1 MKQLFTILVF
11 TLWMSNLIA
20 QAVTINFEEIQLEQD
35 TFWDG
40 SDQSGGFEIAE
51 VFFPNTFIT
60 GGFSYWASGWAV
72 SSKTDSIT
80 SDFTNLFS
88 AKPAIGYEGSMNYA
102 VGQQNAVIDL
112 GYANRWPLSV
122 RITNATYAHNSM
134 RDGDDFAKKFGGD
147 DGNDPD
153 FFKLTIRKYLQDSL
167 YADSVEFYLADYR
180 FEDNTQDYIIND
192 WTAVSLDELGEA
204 DSLLFTMTS
213 SDVGDNGINTPLF
226 FCIDNLSLD
235 NLTSTEETETFTAS
249 NLFPI
254 PARDQIHIQL
264 EKGQSGMIAIFDKTG
279 KLWRQVKI
287 NGDFE
292 KIDISALPQG
302 WYTLRWTDEH
312 GTASKTFI
320 KQ

>member
-1 MKQLFTILVF
+1 MKQLFTILIF
-11 TLWMSNLIA
+11 TLWITNLTA

-40 SDQSGGFEIAE
+40 SDQSGGFEIDE
-51 VFFPNTFIT
+51 VFFSNTYIT
-60 GGFSYWASGWAV
+60 GSFSFWAAGWAV

-88 AKPAIGYEGSMNYA
+88 AKPATGFDNSPNYA

-122 RITNATYAHNSM
+122 YITNTTYAHNSM

-147 DGNDPD
+147 EGNDPD

-167 YADSVEFYLADYR
+167 YTDSVEFYLADYR

-226 FCIDNLSLD
+226 FNIDELRLD
-235 NLTSTEETETFTAS
+235 NLTSVDEMDGSTAIQ
-249 NLFPI
+249 LFPV
-254 PARDQIHIQL
+254 PARDLLNIQL
-264 EKGQSGMIAIFDKTG
+264 GMGQNGTLEIFDRTG
-279 KLWRQVKI
+279 KLWQSVNTK
-287 NGDFE
+287 GQQE
-292 KIDISALPQG
+292 AIDIRSLPKG
-302 WYTLRWTDEH
+302 WYILRWTNKRS
-312 GTASKTFI
+312 TATRSFI